1 MKGSSIS
8 ALEVVRGGSTG
19 SDVTERHVTG
29 NDVTENYVT
38 GNGVRYVT
46 GSDHV
51 RMRNRFP
58 RIFLTIVV
66 VQNVPLRMTDIATG
80 CDVTEG
86 VPLEGW
92 SVRMRNQMLH
102 NIRPSGVFSPEVT
115 SSNVT

>member
-1 MKGSSIS
+1 
-8 ALEVVRGGSTG
+8 VVRGGSTG

-29 NDVTENYVT
+29 NDV
-38 GNGVRYVT
+38 RYMT

-66 VQNVPLRMTDIATG
+66 VQNVPLRMTDITTG

-92 SVRMRNQMLH
+92 SVRMRNQKLH